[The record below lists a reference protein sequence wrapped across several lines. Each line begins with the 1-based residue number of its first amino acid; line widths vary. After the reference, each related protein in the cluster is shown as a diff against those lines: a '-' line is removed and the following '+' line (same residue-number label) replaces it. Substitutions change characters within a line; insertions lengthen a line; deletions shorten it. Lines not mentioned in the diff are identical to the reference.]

1 MDDQDPLML
10 SQKPPYIRPIN
21 SHSVQVV
28 FKVGQK
34 LEAET
39 RSQKPEA
46 RNQKPIAEKHF
57 YVKTFKSMKI
67 SNIFDKFVALKIL

>member
-46 RNQKPIAEKHF
+46 RNQKPETRSQRPEANSRKAF
-57 YVKTFKSMKI
+57 LCKNF
-67 SNIFDKFVALKIL
+67 